1 VALTA
6 AEADSPPDL
15 ASGSVATGLWNSPA
29 AATVTLIDNTIEQS
43 RPLPVLARVQ
53 VCANSVHN
61 ARSYDGREMKTV
73 KISMNEVLTLWE
85 VADFLKI
92 HRSTVYR
99 LVKRGELPAFRVGTD
114 WRFNRVSIEEWLR
127 SRMQVPNE

>member
-1 VALTA
+1 MY
-6 AEADSPPDL
+6 
-15 ASGSVATGLWNSPA
+15 
-29 AATVTLIDNTIEQS
+29 
-43 RPLPVLARVQ
+43 ARLD
-53 VCANSVHN
+53 CA
-61 ARSYDGREMKTV
+61 DGREMKTA
-73 KISMNEVLTLWE
+73 KIPMNEVLTLWE

-127 SRMQVPNE
+127 SRMQVPHE